1 MKKFSIG
8 IIGAGVMGQ
17 AIAQNLLR
25 RRVCSLANILVAK
38 RNMGRVVAAK
48 ADIIILAVKP
58 QDFSALALELGS
70 WRPNQLVISIMA
82 GVPLARLKSELRHK
96 KVIRA
101 MPNLAAKIGQAFVVW
116 KTGTRLRAAE
126 RRQVASIFS
135 SLGQPLEVKRE
146 DMIDRATA
154 VSGSGPAYL
163 YYFIEALTAAAIDLG
178 FSKTMAK
185 QMVDQTL
192 AGALAVYAQSGE
204 SASVWRERVTSKKG
218 ITAAALKVLEKGKFG
233 PLIKQAI
240 NAAYK
245 RSKQL

>member
-17 AIAQNLLR
+17 AMAQNLSR
-25 RRVCSLANILVAK
+25 RRVCSRTNIFVAK
-38 RNMGRVVAAK
+38 RNMGRAVAAK

-70 WRPNQLVISIMA
+70 WRPHQLVISIMA
-82 GVPLARLKSELRHK
+82 GVPLDRLKSELHHK
-96 KVIRA
+96 KIIRA
-101 MPNLAAKIGQAFVVW
+101 MPNLAAQIGQAFVVW
-116 KTGTRLRAAE
+116 KTGTRLRATE
-126 RRQVASIFS
+126 RRQVATIFS
-135 SLGQPLEVKRE
+135 SLGVSLEVKRE
-146 DMIDRATA
+146 AMINRATA

-163 YYFIEALTAAAIDLG
+163 YYFIEALTIAAIRLG
-178 FSKTMAK
+178 FSQIVAK

-192 AGALAVYAQSGE
+192 AGALAVYSQSGE
-204 SASVWRERVTSKKG
+204 TASIWRERVTSKKG
-218 ITAAALKVLEKGKFG
+218 TTAAALKVLEKGQFA

-245 RSKQL
+245 RAKQL